1 MGSPPR
7 RNAIN
12 RVFTWAPALRQS
24 ALGTARKRETDNAC
38 GHSKQKT
45 YLCSL
50 QSALVAK
57 LVDAPDL
64 GSGGFGRVGSSPI
77 RCTQAPHAYRF
88 PTDGARGPL
97 HTGTTA
103 SARRGAQPTPF
114 IYIYTPHA
122 PFRSKARA
130 ETSATGW
137 RPPIE
142 GIIKPLPFFFPL
154 VCAIFGSAQDRLR
167 LGRGKKNGVSLSSS
181 LALRHFGSAQDR
193 LRLGR
198 GKKNGVSLSSSLA
211 LRYLCTAQNPILYNK
226 V

>member
-1 MGSPPR
+1 MNRLR
-7 RNAIN
+7 RHG
-12 RVFTWAPALRQS
+12 LRS
-24 ALGTARKRETDNAC
+24 ARQRESHCAR

-45 YLCSL
+45 YLCSH
-50 QSALVAK
+50 QPALVAK

-77 RCTQAPHAYRF
+77 KCTQAPHAYRF
-88 PTDGARGPL
+88 PTDGARGSL

-103 SARRGAQPTPF
+103 SARRGAQPTPY
-114 IYIYTPHA
+114 YIYTPHA
-122 PFRSKARA
+122 PFRSKART
-130 ETSATGW
+130 ETPATEW
-137 RPPIE
+137 RPPVGE
-142 GIIKPLPFFFPL
+142 IIKPLPFFFPL
-154 VCAIFGSAQDRLR
+154 VCAIFGSAQ
-167 LGRGKKNGVSLSSS
+167 N
-181 LALRHFGSAQDR
+181 R